1 MKDKKKKRNRVAVGI
16 GITAVAIIGS
26 VVAYKK
32 CPKFKGVV
40 DFGFSKFLSV
50 FKKETPKTTI
60 ETPKFNT
67 KPFRTYEN
75 YSGKKIK

>member
-1 MKDKKKKRNRVAVGI
+1 MKNNKKKRNRVAIGI
-16 GITAVAIIGS
+16 GMTVVAIIGG

-40 DFGFSKFLSV
+40 DLGFSKLLGI
-50 FKKETPKTTI
+50 FKKEASETTI

>member
-1 MKDKKKKRNRVAVGI
+1 MKDKKKKRNMVALGI
-16 GITAVAIIGS
+16 GITAVAIIGG

-32 CPKFKGVV
+32 CPKFKGIVV
-40 DFGFSKFLSV
+40 LGVSKLLGV
-50 FKKETPKTTI
+50 FKKETPKATI

-75 YSGKKIK
+75 YSGNKIK

>member
-1 MKDKKKKRNRVAVGI
+1 MKDKKKKRNRVALGI
-16 GITAVAIIGS
+16 GITAVAIIGG

-32 CPKFKGVV
+32 CPKFKDVV
-40 DFGFSKFLSV
+40 DLGVSKLLGV
-50 FKKETPKTTI
+50 FKKEAPKTTI